1 MTSSTPHTF
10 RPRPFRLPRAS
21 YALNVLLWLALAV
34 LGAAP
39 VTALANEDAKPP
51 AGVAPSGAFLLLNT
65 VYPPYTVALGD
76 GGEGGTATEL
86 ARELFRRLDIPLR
99 QRLLP
104 WNRVLRMMEE
114 GSADGVTMLAHS
126 TEREASMVFSVPVDE
141 ARQSFYYARA
151 NLQGFDWTRYE
162 DLHPYRIG
170 LVQGYTYAPEFLAAV
185 ERAGLSVEYA
195 PSDESNFAKLRT
207 GRVDLCLSNDTV
219 AEAYLSSQPDLDA
232 AVGKADRPVRSYPL
246 YMAFSR
252 RSPLAARL
260 PEINRELQRMHAD
273 GTLQRIL
280 SAEFPALH

>member
-10 RPRPFRLPRAS
+10 RPRPVRLPRAS
-21 YALNVLLWLALAV
+21 CALNVLLWLALAV

-86 ARELFRRLDIPLR
+86 ARELFRRLNIPLR
-99 QRLLP
+99 HRLLP

-162 DLHPYRIG
+162 DLRPYRIG

-185 ERAGLSVEYA
+185 ERSGLSVEYA

-232 AVGKADRPVRSYPL
+232 AVGKANRPVRSYPL

-273 GTLQRIL
+273 GTLRRIL
-280 SAEFPALH
+280 SAKFPALH